1 MSPIILQ
8 YITDFGDSAVMAAIT
23 LAGIIYLISCKN
35 YRAASV
41 IFLSLLLAS
50 FGIGLLKILFMSY
63 IKNSFIRSPSGHVA
77 LSTAVLGIY
86 TMIIAGQAEKKL
98 HRIIGVSFVIALLI
112 AIAASRTLLGYH
124 NIYEVIIGFFVGY
137 LVFICAGLFYLRAE
151 EPAKINKGK
160 LILIIIAIAFLTH
173 GFRLPAEKM
182 IEKLAIELKHNTQIL
197 GKNISNLE

>member
-1 MSPIILQ
+1 MHFNILQ

-50 FGIGLLKILFMSY
+50 FGIGLLKLVFMSY
-63 IKNSFIRSPSGHVA
+63 LKNRFIRSPSGHVA

-86 TMIIAGQAEKKL
+86 TMIIAGQSPKKWQ
-98 HRIIGVSFVIALLI
+98 RIIGVSLVIALLI
-112 AIAASRTLLGYH
+112 AIAASRVLLKYH

-137 LVFICAGLFYLRAE
+137 LAFICAGLFYLRNE

-160 LILIIIAIAFLTH
+160 LLLIIISIAFLVH
-173 GFRLPAEKM
+173 GFRFPAENI
-182 IEKLAIELKHNTQIL
+182 IEKLAIELKHNTKIC
-197 GKNISNLE
+197 NHI